1 MPHTLF
7 QKRIRFFSQSFDEIP
22 TPTKS
27 NSQAPAAVQPL
38 PCREPKLIIFPHN
51 SDDTKYKT
59 QKTAL
64 RNVPETFRSNPQTP
78 YIMGQGGAN
87 TITCLVFRSCHLY
100 FVLLL
105 PLLLPLLRRFCILV
119 SEATDTCLRLSFSF
133 LSTFTFRASSGA
145 LYNFPLLM
153 FVHHYETKVET
164 LQ

>member
-1 MPHTLF
+1 MSHTLF
-7 QKRIRFFSQSFDEIP
+7 QKRIRFFRNLLM
-22 TPTKS
+22 KS
-27 NSQAPAAVQPL
+27 PL
-38 PCREPKLIIFPHN
+38 RLNLTAKHQRRCNPYLAEPKLIIFPHN

-105 PLLLPLLRRFCILV
+105 PLLLPLVRRFCILV

-145 LYNFPLLM
+145 LYMRRPLL
-153 FVHHYETKVET
+153 
-164 LQ
+164 